1 MKTKECPIC
10 NVRKPES
17 EFRSKTKIYRECK
30 ECKSLQ
36 GKKDSIK
43 GTANEYLVL
52 GALMYDYPNIM
63 MSSSAQTAHDII
75 IHADTNKNY
84 RIQVKTVQENNSLKL
99 TGGGRA
105 GSDGQYGVPGTTSKI
120 YPYTSANCDLIIGVK
135 NIDFGMFELYFV
147 PALVLDAINQKSISV
162 NKIKFSKNDYK
173 IIDKCLNK
181 KYAENYLRQINSYS
195 RKNL

>member
-1 MKTKECPIC
+1 MQISA
-10 NVRKPES
+10 RK
-17 EFRSKTKIYRECK
+17 KN
-30 ECKSLQ
+30 
-36 GKKDSIK
+36 SIK

-75 IHADTNKNY
+75 IHAGTNKNY
-84 RIQVKTVQENNSLKL
+84 RIQVKTVQENNSLPL
-99 TGGGRA
+99 EGGGRS
-105 GSDGQYGVPGTTSKI
+105 GSDGLFGVSGTTSKK

-181 KYAENYLRQINSYS
+181 KYAENYVRQINSYS